1 MNIDTEYELISD
13 AVKKFEIQIRYF
25 PSHEDFRWSEEFW
38 LNLGY
43 WKAQIEIRDYLE
55 ERK

>member
-1 MNIDTEYELISD
+1 MIEL
-13 AVKKFEIQIRYF
+13 QIRYF
-25 PSHEDFRWSEEFW
+25 PSEADLKWSEEFW
-38 LNLGY
+38 LNLAY